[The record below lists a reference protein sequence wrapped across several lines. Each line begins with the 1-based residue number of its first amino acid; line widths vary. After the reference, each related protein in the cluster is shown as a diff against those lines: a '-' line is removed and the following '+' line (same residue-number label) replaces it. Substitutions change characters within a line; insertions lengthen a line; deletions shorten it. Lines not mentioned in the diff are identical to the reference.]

1 MLLDPGQEKTDIRG
15 ILETTGEKL
24 SKNWILDDSI
34 GLVSN
39 FLGYDNGFI
48 VMQEKLPFLMDIQ

>member
-15 ILETTGEKL
+15 ILETTGGKL

-34 GLVSN
+34 GLVIN